1 MWVYIYR
8 DLILD
13 TTTSGIIGM
22 KKVEFDAHQIVK
34 KPTEV
39 VFKTG
44 TGKKVDFVAEKPVKV
59 PVHVKF
65 KTK

>member
-1 MWVYIYR
+1 
-8 DLILD
+8 
-13 TTTSGIIGM
+13 M
-22 KKVEFDAHQIVK
+22 KKVEFDAHKVVK